1 MSKKSELIKKQFIKI
16 CMAIAMF
23 TIILCFSSTQAQAA
37 STKDKALAA
46 YNKLLSQKT
55 LKWSNTNN
63 FSVTTS
69 KCKFALLYVDN
80 NSVPELFVDASGAG
94 TNHVSGFY
102 KLYTFYNGKVRD
114 LCTIRDSFGYYK
126 RKGVFTTATYL
137 HGEYVS
143 YFALTSGK
151 AALRLRS
158 ESYYTTQY
166 YDRKGNKLTEAAFN
180 KKLKSAIGTS
190 KPTAF
195 SCKPNTKANR
205 TKYL

>member
-1 MSKKSELIKKQFIKI
+1 M
-16 CMAIAMF
+16 MF
-23 TIILCFSSTQAQAA
+23 TILLCFSSTQAQAA

-55 LKWSNTNN
+55 LKWSNTND

-80 NSVPELFVDASGAG
+80 NSVPELFIDAGGAG

-102 KLYTFYNGKVRD
+102 KLYTFYNGKVKE

-143 YFALTSGK
+143 YYAFYSGK
-151 AALRLRS
+151 ASLRLRS
-158 ESYYTTQY
+158 ESYYTTSY
-166 YDRKGNKLTEAAFN
+166 YDRYGKKISKTTFD
-180 KKLKSAIGTS
+180 KKLRSAIGTS

-195 SCKPNTKANR
+195 TCKPNTKTNR
-205 TKYL
+205 TKYLK